1 MHPDIGARNSVA
13 RPESVTV
20 IAWLLIIFGM
30 FELLACMVTWSMR
43 DWPTMQ
49 PLLAQ
54 YRLPFS
60 MILAVAV
67 AGIVVYLL
75 CAVAL
80 LLRQG
85 WARHLYVAS
94 ALAMAAFSAW
104 ASPWPLFALTP
115 SLFFP
120 LVATV
125 FLYRPA
131 ANRWFDSGDAAAAQ

>member
-1 MHPDIGARNSVA
+1 MSQELGARSYAA

-20 IAWLLIIFGM
+20 IAWLLIIFGA
-30 FELLACMVTWSMR
+30 FELLACMVTWSMK
-43 DWPTMQ
+43 DWPNMQ
-49 PLLAQ
+49 PIMAA
-54 YRLPFS
+54 YRLPFGL
-60 MILAVAV
+60 MLAA
-67 AGIVVYLL
+67 AAASIAIYML

-85 WARHLYVAS
+85 WARHVYVAS

-104 ASPWPLFALTP
+104 ASPWPLFAMVP

-131 ANRWFDSGDAAAAQ
+131 ANRWFDAHETIEAG

>member
-1 MHPDIGARNSVA
+1 MSQ

-20 IAWLLIIFGM
+20 IAWLLIIFSA
-30 FELLACMVTWSMR
+30 FDLLACMVTWSMKDLPALR
-43 DWPTMQ
+43 PM
-49 PLLAQ
+49 LAA
-54 YRLPFS
+54 YRLPFGLL
-60 MILAVAV
+60 IAVMV
-67 AGIVVYLL
+67 ACIAVYLF

-85 WARHLYVAS
+85 WARHVYVVS

-104 ASPWPLFALTP
+104 ASPWPLFAMVP

-120 LVATV
+120 LVAMV

-131 ANRWFDSGDAAAAQ
+131 ANRWFETPEAAVAD